1 MADAKVY
8 VNGQF
13 IKGHRDGYTPFDVL
27 LTPHLLRGEKLITVV
42 IDVAVK
48 NPEIAPFG
56 GQIDYLTFAG
66 IAMSG

>member
-27 LTPHLLRGEKLITVV
+27 LTPHLLRGENQITVV
-42 IDVAVK
+42 IDGSE

-56 GQIDYLTFAG
+56 GQIDYT
-66 IAMSG
+66 